1 MNTLQAIRWL
11 EKHLAEELHGAH
23 LRNQVNRFIWSLL
36 ASLVASLTA
45 SQGHLSWSTLWA
57 LVPPALWIAAE
68 ETWPSIPWKTV
79 QDYLHSA
86 AQPPI
91 VPPLPAPPTPQVPGA
106 GAAAHEA
113 GSPSDAAQTPE
124 SRP

>member
-11 EKHLAEELHGAH
+11 EKHLIEELHGAH
-23 LRNQVNRFIWSLL
+23 LRNQINRFIWSLL
-36 ASLVASLTA
+36 ASVVASLTA
-45 SQGHLSWSTLWA
+45 SQGHVSWATLWA
-57 LVPPALWIAAE
+57 LLPPALWVAAE

-79 QDYLHSA
+79 EGYLHSA

-91 VPPLPAPPTPQVPGA
+91 VPQLDSAHPHPSD
-106 GAAAHEA
+106 GAAARKA
-113 GSPSDAAQTPE
+113 GSPGDTAQTPE